1 MIREMIRDTLLAGDC
16 DPVVTGT
23 GEEGWEFLERE
34 PSAFDAVVLDRT
46 LPGIDGLE
54 VLARIKDHGA
64 LDALPVILQT
74 ARAEREDVLAGLS
87 AGAYYYL
94 TKPFDAPTL
103 QAIVRAAVRDH
114 RNVRDLREQARRA
127 IGAFSLLLRGAFSFR
142 TLEEARWL
150 ATLAAQC
157 TQAPEQVV
165 LGLSELLVNAVEH
178 GNLGIGYDD
187 KSRLLQ
193 QDAWAGEVARRLDLP
208 EYRDRT
214 GLLEI
219 DRGDDEIRFRIR
231 DEGPG
236 FDWRRYLA
244 FAPERAF
251 DTHGRGIALSRQVS
265 FDRVEYLGSGNE
277 VLAARAETRLVRQ
290 AGR

>member
-1 MIREMIRDTLLAGDC
+1 MIREMIRDALNDGEC
-16 DPVVTGT
+16 DPVVAET
-23 GEEGWEFLERE
+23 GEEGWDLLERE
-34 PSAFDAVVLDRT
+34 PSSYDAVVLDRT

-74 ARAEREDVLAGLS
+74 ARAERDDVLAGLQ

-94 TKPFDAPTL
+94 TKPFDAHTL
-103 QAIVRAAVRDH
+103 RAIVTAAVRDH
-114 RNVRDLREQARRA
+114 RNVRDLREQARKA
-127 IGAFSLLLRGAFSFR
+127 IGAFSLLLRGAFTFR

-178 GNLGIGYDD
+178 GNLEIGYDD
-187 KSRLLQ
+187 KSRLLA
-193 QDAWAGEVARRLDLP
+193 QDLWAAEVARRLELP
-208 EYRDRT
+208 EYRGRSA
-214 GLLEI
+214 LLEI
-219 DRGDDEIRFRIR
+219 DRAEDEIRFRIM
-231 DEGPG
+231 DQGPG
-236 FDWRRYLA
+236 FDWQRYLA
-244 FAPERAF
+244 FSPERAF

-277 VLAARAETRLVRQ
+277 VLAARAEPRVLRQ